1 MIISKICI
9 VSGGI
14 LSFLMVIFHIRFYK
28 LFDWGK
34 EFKSISLKNQ
44 RIFYTIH
51 IALLLLF
58 LAFSVLSFTYVNE
71 LSQATGL
78 ALGITCAYSLFWL
91 WRTIWQI
98 IYFRPPKDSD
108 VQKMPPLHYVMI
120 TMFALLFI
128 VYLVPIVLR
137 ALIS

>member
-14 LSFLMVIFHIRFYK
+14 LSLLMVIFHSRFYK

-34 EFKSISLKNQ
+34 EFKNMSLKNQ

-58 LAFSVLSFTYVNE
+58 LAFSVLSFVYIDE

-78 ALGITCAYSLFWL
+78 TLGVICAYSLFWL

-98 IYFRPPKDSD
+98 VYFRLPKDSD
-108 VQKMPPLHYVMI
+108 VQKMPPIHYVMI
-120 TMFALLFI
+120 AVFALLFI
-128 VYLVPIVLR
+128 VYLIPIVMR
-137 ALIS
+137 ALI